1 MHMFSKTDICS
12 ISQTHHTVN
21 KGTDKAACK
30 KLFLTLFFGGLL
42 FFAGFFSVFLYRN
55 APTLRADACY
65 NKLCRE
71 IFRQE
76 LSGNTLTLHYTLQ
89 NPADYGIYEQDARLP
104 VYSPEGRAATNAAV
118 TDWLEELASIDSDS
132 LSEKNQYSY
141 TLLTRYLTLQQSL
154 SAFSCYEEP
163 LSPGSGMQQTLPV
176 LFSEYRFQKRKDID
190 DYLALLSQIDDY
202 LDGLLV
208 YEKEKAQAGLFMSK
222 ENAAALAESCET
234 FLTED
239 SIGSGNHF
247 LVESFLT
254 RLDEFQNTY
263 PELLNDSAFDV
274 YCQEN
279 CRILR
284 EDVMPAYQR
293 LAKEMTQLSESAVR
307 KHPVRNSSE
316 LTEKQR
322 YYALLVQKSTGSCRS
337 MAEMQEILY
346 TQFDFL
352 RLELIRLR
360 RQEAGEQTIARHTHP
375 LTVEDIFAFLQEDMQ
390 EDFPPL
396 LSESSDG
403 DGLIKRQLPPVSC
416 DIKYI
421 SGSMSATS
429 APAFYL
435 TPQMDCFHKNV
446 IYINPAASLTGP
458 ALFTTLAHEGFPGH
472 LYQTVY
478 AREIGIADRKN
489 PLRGIL
495 DYPGYAEGWAFYVE
509 LLSYDYAG
517 NYYSVDTDLQKTA
530 RSLEMCL
537 CALLD
542 LHIHYYGLTLPQ
554 TQALLTRLGL
564 SPEAA
569 QNIYSYIER
578 EPANYLKYYMSYLEI
593 LSLKQE
599 AAILWKE
606 DYSDYRFHQ
615 FYLDAGPSDFLS
627 LRERLYALQE

>member
-1 MHMFSKTDICS
+1 MHMFSKTDIRS
-12 ISQTHHTVN
+12 DTQTHHT
-21 KGTDKAACK
+21 ARK
-30 KLFLTLFFGGLL
+30 KLFLTLFFSALL

-55 APTLRADACY
+55 APTFRADASY
-65 NKLCRE
+65 SKLCRE

-89 NPADYGIYEQDARLP
+89 NPADYGIYEQDPRLP
-104 VYSPEGRAATNAAV
+104 VYSPEGRAAANAAV
-118 TDWLEELASIDSDS
+118 TDWLEELASIHSEN
-132 LSEKNQYSY
+132 LSEKNRYSY

-154 SAFSCYEEP
+154 SAYSCYEEP

-208 YEKEKAQAGLFMSK
+208 YEKEKAVTGLFMSK

-239 SIGSGNHF
+239 TINSGAHF

-254 RLDEFQNTY
+254 RLEEFQNAY
-263 PELLNDSAFDV
+263 PKLLSDSAFDA

-279 CRILR
+279 SRILR
-284 EDVMPAYQR
+284 EEVMPAYQK

-316 LTEKQR
+316 PTEKQR
-322 YYALLVQKSTGSCRS
+322 YYALLVQKNTGSCRS
-337 MAEMQEILY
+337 MEEMQEILY
-346 TQFDFL
+346 EQFDLL
-352 RLELIRLR
+352 RLELLRLR
-360 RQEAGEQTIARHTHP
+360 RQESGAQTAPRHTHP
-375 LTVEDIFAFLQEDMQ
+375 LTVEDIFAFLQEDMRK
-390 EDFPPL
+390 DFPPL
-396 LSESSDG
+396 LSGSSQG
-403 DGLIKRQLPPVSC
+403 DGLIKRKLPPVSC

-421 SGSMSATS
+421 SKSISAAS

-509 LLSYDYAG
+509 LLSYDYAA
-517 NYYSVDTDLQKTA
+517 NYYSADTGLQKTA

-554 TQALLTRLGL
+554 TQALLTRLGI
-564 SPEAA
+564 SSDAA
-569 QNIYSYIER
+569 QNIYAYIER

-599 AAILWKE
+599 AAALWKE

>member
-1 MHMFSKTDICS
+1 MFSKMQIRSIGITDTTI
-12 ISQTHHTVN
+12 N
-21 KGTDKAACK
+21 KASCK
-30 KLFLTLFFGGLL
+30 KLFLTLFFCGLL

-55 APTLRADACY
+55 APSLWADISY
-65 NKLCRE
+65 NRLCRE

-89 NPADYGIYEQDARLP
+89 NPADYGIYEHDARLP
-104 VYSPEGRAATNAAV
+104 VYSSEGRAYANAAV
-118 TDWLEELASIDSDS
+118 TEWLEELASIDSAD
-132 LSEKNQYSY
+132 LSEENRYSY

-154 SAFSCYEEP
+154 SAYSCYEEP
-163 LSPGSGMQQTLPV
+163 LSPGSGMQQTIPV

-190 DYLALLSQIDDY
+190 DYLTLLSQIDDY
-202 LDGLLV
+202 LKGLLV
-208 YEKEKAQAGLFMSK
+208 YEQEKARTGLFMSK

-239 SIGSGNHF
+239 SINSGTHF

-263 PELLNDSAFDV
+263 PELLNDSDFDA

-279 CRILR
+279 SRILR
-284 EDVMPAYQR
+284 EDVMPAYQM
-293 LAKEMTQLSESAVR
+293 LAKEMTQLSETAVR
-307 KHPVRNSSE
+307 KHPVRTSSE
-316 LTEKQR
+316 PTEKQR
-322 YYALLVQKSTGSCRS
+322 YYALLVQKSTGSYRS
-337 MAEMQEILY
+337 VAEMQEILY
-346 TQFDFL
+346 TQFDAL
-352 RLELIRLR
+352 RLELLKLR
-360 RQEAGEQTIARHTHP
+360 RRQNEAQANVRHTHP
-375 LTVEDIFAFLQEDMQ
+375 LTVEDIFAFLQENMR

-396 LSESSDG
+396 LSGASTG
-403 DGLIKRQLPPVSC
+403 DGLIRRQLPPVSC

-421 SGSMSATS
+421 SESLSSSS

-446 IYINPAASLTGP
+446 IYINPGASLAGP
-458 ALFTTLAHEGFPGH
+458 SLFTTLAHEGFPGH

-478 AREIGIADRKN
+478 ARESGIADRKN

-509 LLSYDYAG
+509 LLSYDYAA
-517 NYYSVDTDLQKTA
+517 NYYPADTELQKTA
-530 RSLEMCL
+530 RSFEMCL

-542 LHIHYYGLTLPQ
+542 LHIHYYGLTLSQ
-554 TQALLTRLGL
+554 TQALLTQLGL
-564 SPEAA
+564 SSDAA
-569 QNIYSYIER
+569 HDIYSYIER

-599 AAILWKE
+599 AMTLWKG

-627 LRERLYALQE
+627 LRERLYASQK

>member
-1 MHMFSKTDICS
+1 MFSKMQIRSIGITDNTI
-12 ISQTHHTVN
+12 N
-21 KGTDKAACK
+21 KASCK
-30 KLFLTLFFGGLL
+30 KLFLTLFFCGLL

-55 APTLRADACY
+55 APSLWADASY
-65 NKLCRE
+65 NRLCRE

-89 NPADYGIYEQDARLP
+89 NPADYGIYEHDARLP
-104 VYSPEGRAATNAAV
+104 VYSSEGRAYANAAV
-118 TDWLEELASIDSDS
+118 TEWLEELASIDSAD
-132 LSEKNQYSY
+132 LSEENRYSY

-154 SAFSCYEEP
+154 SAYSCYEEP
-163 LSPGSGMQQTLPV
+163 LSPGSGMQQTIPV

-190 DYLALLSQIDDY
+190 DYLTLLSQIDDY
-202 LDGLLV
+202 LKGLLV
-208 YEKEKAQAGLFMSK
+208 YEQEKARTGLFMSK

-239 SIGSGNHF
+239 SINSGTHF

-263 PELLNDSAFDV
+263 PELLNDSDFDA

-279 CRILR
+279 SRILR
-284 EDVMPAYQR
+284 EDVMPAYQM
-293 LAKEMTQLSESAVR
+293 LAKEMTQLSETAVR
-307 KHPVRNSSE
+307 KHPVRTSSE
-316 LTEKQR
+316 PTEKQR

-337 MAEMQEILY
+337 VAEMQEILY
-346 TQFDFL
+346 TQFDAL
-352 RLELIRLR
+352 RLELLKLR
-360 RQEAGEQTIARHTHP
+360 RRQNEAQANVRHTHP
-375 LTVEDIFAFLQEDMQ
+375 LTVEDIFAFLQENMR

-396 LSESSDG
+396 LSGASTG
-403 DGLIKRQLPPVSC
+403 DGLIRKQLPPVSC

-421 SGSMSATS
+421 SESLSSSS

-446 IYINPAASLTGP
+446 IYINPGASLAGP
-458 ALFTTLAHEGFPGH
+458 SLFTTLAHEGFPGH

-478 AREIGIADRKN
+478 ARESGIADRKN

-517 NYYSVDTDLQKTA
+517 NYYPADTELQKTA
-530 RSLEMCL
+530 RSFEMCL

-542 LHIHYYGLTLPQ
+542 LHIHYYGLTLSQ
-554 TQALLTRLGL
+554 TQALLTQLGL
-564 SPEAA
+564 SSDAA
-569 QNIYSYIER
+569 HDIYSYIER

-599 AAILWKE
+599 AMTLWKE

-627 LRERLYALQE
+627 LRERLYALQK